1 MSRYLTTG
9 EVAERL
15 RTSPS
20 TIRYWRMIGY
30 LPLGTAFGRRVLYDE
45 DALAA
50 WERKR
55 AADDAAERRRESSAA
70 VG

>member
-20 TIRYWRMIGY
+20 TIRYWRMTGY

-50 WERKR
+50 WERER
-55 AADDAAERRRESSAA
+55 AADDAQRRHESSAA